1 MKINNMDS
9 MLKNNARGD
18 IMKTKV
24 IVLSEDSKTS
34 PSKLFRYLNSL
45 DYNIKVK
52 ETCFGAYIEGEDDL
66 VDKIANDVRNLEK
79 NKIFC
84 KDRGFPI
91 WDERRCRAFRKGGPR
106 EGFHQLE
113 AEQKALELISKG
125 LDEFEKKEENNEE
138 LNIAELNEEYN
149 VILKNDKK
157 LNVNKFKDIIE
168 GILNEEK

>member
-1 MKINNMDS
+1 
-9 MLKNNARGD
+9 
-18 IMKTKV
+18 MKTKV
-24 IVLSEDSKTS
+24 IVLSEDAKTS

-45 DYNIKVK
+45 DDNIKVK
-52 ETCFGAYIEGEDDL
+52 ETCFGGYIEGDDEL

-125 LDEFEKKEENNEE
+125 LEVVESKEKNCEN
-138 LNIAELNEEYN
+138 LNIDELNEEYEH
-149 VILKNDKK
+149 ILDEDKK
-157 LNVNKFKDIIE
+157 LDVNKFKDIID
-168 GILNEEK
+168 GIIYKHDI